1 MQLLY
6 GFYGLLTCLLSPPDP
21 PSRVLLFDWV
31 MLRGMLLWL
40 DSAW

>member
-21 PSRVLLFDWV
+21 PSRVLLWHGGKL
-31 MLRGMLLWL
+31 MLSNRTSKMIG
-40 DSAW
+40 